1 MVSRAQQARLFA
13 AVCRNLRQT
22 SGGINNLRT
31 QEKPMDGSDS
41 KINRREF
48 LQKSAVVA
56 AGSAAINSTALSYA
70 RIAGANDRISLAHI
84 GVGNR
89 GSELDGIVARLKDQ
103 KNVEMTA
110 VCDLWRSEEHTS
122 ELQSPMYLVCRL

>member
-1 MVSRAQQARLFA
+1 
-13 AVCRNLRQT
+13 
-22 SGGINNLRT
+22 
-31 QEKPMDGSDS
+31 MDGSDS

-89 GSELDGIVARLKDQ
+89 GCELEILRQGAACVAPSAGASGAEGCRRGRYIDAGALPFAG
-103 KNVEMTA
+103 VE
-110 VCDLWRSEEHTS
+110 DDRGGR
-122 ELQSPMYLVCRL
+122 Q